1 MNGWRRGVRSN
12 KTCAAIFVTAFF
24 AATLFATPR
33 SSAAEIQTA
42 AWMPGGE
49 LRHEAALPHVLATAD
64 AERYRLIFLLEGSG
78 QWEAA
83 DREINGLKDR
93 LLLGHVLALRYLHP
107 RYRVTYDELAHW
119 LDSYADQPDAK
130 AIYALAQKRAPTA
143 AAEPV
148 KPVAGTLVPQSME
161 EDFGPRPLSRAEGG
175 NGGEPD
181 AHWQKGLAA
190 WREGRFDEAATHF
203 EALAKTPGQS
213 PWTVSAGAFWAA
225 RAELKNRRPEHV
237 AYWLGIAA
245 ERPHTFYG
253 LIARKLLGVDALFNF
268 DGESFTDVDARA
280 VTGMQGGRRALAFL
294 EVGDYPSAEAELRI
308 LAARGPTPLLRS
320 ITALADRANLPAL
333 SLQLAS
339 MLAVR
344 DGRNHDHALYPVP
357 RWTPHG
363 GFSIDRAL
371 IFAVMRQES
380 LFAPHVVSY
389 AGARGLMQ
397 LMPATARSMAQQS
410 GETLDDRRHRQHEE
424 LADPETN
431 LTLAQEYINTLL
443 KDDHIQGNLLL
454 FALAYNGGP
463 GALQHWIAAMPGWR
477 SDPLLFLEMT
487 PVAQSRIYTERV
499 LTNYWI
505 YRMRLRQSTPDLDA
519 LAAGQWPTYTALD
532 QHEPSGRHVAQNQ

>member
-268 DGESFTDVDARA
+268 DGESFTVEIEEGIDAQQLARDQP
-280 VTGMQGGRRALAFL
+280 VECMRPLGGDA
-294 EVGDYPSAEAELRI
+294 EPVGDMFGTAVLELG
-308 LAARGPTPLLRS
+308 A
-320 ITALADRANLPAL
+320 
-333 SLQLAS
+333 
-339 MLAVR
+339 
-344 DGRNHDHALYPVP
+344 GRP
-357 RWTPHG
+357 
-363 GFSIDRAL
+363 
-371 IFAVMRQES
+371 E
-380 LFAPHVVSY
+380 
-389 AGARGLMQ
+389 GARRNRPGRL
-397 LMPATARSMAQQS
+397 S
-410 GETLDDRRHRQHEE
+410 G
-424 LADPETN
+424 
-431 LTLAQEYINTLL
+431 
-443 KDDHIQGNLLL
+443 
-454 FALAYNGGP
+454 
-463 GALQHWIAAMPGWR
+463 
-477 SDPLLFLEMT
+477 
-487 PVAQSRIYTERV
+487 
-499 LTNYWI
+499 
-505 YRMRLRQSTPDLDA
+505 RLRQRLEMRRRLVEPTFAPGGEA
-519 LAAGQWPTYTALD
+519 LLPMRVRLASIAAFGAAQWPRPEILFHALG
-532 QHEPSGRHVAQNQ
+532 HEGAGNRLDRLGRRGGGALLRQGINRLGVRLVGIGIEPMRQLAIRDAIAGVQVA